1 MRGAVISRAAANVTV
16 ASPAEPMKQ
25 SQRLVKN
32 VLAGGFSTAAGGL
45 MQLAAVVM
53 IARWLTLAQFGTY
66 AFMVSLA
73 FILQRLV
80 DMGIS
85 SILMRDLAVAP
96 QRTAEL
102 LGGALSFAWTVCSA
116 IVLLFFA
123 VIFLLPF
130 PRTASVLTAIMAI
143 GGLTQFHCGCY
154 GSVLLAHEDNEL
166 QALGFILH
174 KVVLIAGVFVALE
187 AGTGLAGVV
196 VAHLVSSVF
205 QWLFYR
211 WIVIGR
217 YALPR
222 LAWNPLLWKSILVSS
237 IPIGAASVMRL
248 LAEQVDIMILT
259 GMTDLR
265 AVGLFSGPYRMVAG
279 LRFLPQA
286 MVIALFPLYSRTAT
300 VDGSKAEFLE
310 IYERG
315 IRGFL
320 LLALPMGLVFICA
333 PVTLTTGLLGMR
345 YLPAAPAMRLLGI
358 MVWLIFIGS
367 PFPFMLTALDDQ
379 RFLFV
384 SAAAAFLLRTALD
397 FALTPHLSFL
407 APCWAAMI
415 SESLLLTLWI
425 GRLHRSGLSLPLGKI
440 LWRPCLTGAIMA
452 VILHAFASR
461 GLLLLIPVVIVC
473 FAIYLLLLIKLG
485 AISAQEWEMGREGM
499 HFLRPFLAQ
508 WSRQERSEV

>member
-1 MRGAVISRAAANVTV
+1 MSGVNRTGRAILAAG
-16 ASPAEPMKQ
+16 SPGPLKQ

-32 VLAGGFSTAAGGL
+32 VLAGGFATAAGGL
-45 MQLAAVVM
+45 VQLAAVIM
-53 IARWLTLAQFGTY
+53 IARWLSVAQFGTY

-73 FILQRLV
+73 FILQRLA

-96 QRTAEL
+96 QSTAEL
-102 LGGALSFAWTVCSA
+102 LGGALSLAWAVCSA
-116 IVLLFFA
+116 IILLMFA
-123 VIFLLPF
+123 VIFVLPF
-130 PRTASVLTAIMAI
+130 PRAVSVLTAIMAI

-166 QALGFILH
+166 QALGFIFH
-174 KVVLIAGVFVALE
+174 KFVLIAGVLVALE

-196 VAHLVSSVF
+196 IAHLLASIF
-205 QWLFYR
+205 QWSFYR

-217 YALPR
+217 YAIPR
-222 LAWNPLLWKSILVSS
+222 LAWNPVLWKRILVSS
-237 IPIGAASVMRL
+237 IPMGAANVVRL
-248 LAEQVDIMILT
+248 LAEQVDILILT
-259 GMTDLR
+259 GLTDLQ

-300 VDGSKAEFLE
+300 GRGSKAEFLE

-315 IRGFL
+315 VRGFL
-320 LLALPMGLVFICA
+320 LLALPVGLVFIAA

-367 PFPFMLTALDDQ
+367 PFPFILTALNDQ

-384 SAAAAFLLRTALD
+384 SSAAAFVLRTALD
-397 FALTPHLSFL
+397 FALTPHLTFL

-415 SESLLLTLWI
+415 SESVLLALWI
-425 GRLHRSGLSLPLGKI
+425 GRLQRLGLPLPLGKI
-440 LWRPCLTGAIMA
+440 LWRPCLAGALMA
-452 VILHAFASR
+452 VILHAFASS
-461 GLLLLIPVVIVC
+461 GLLLLIPVVIVAC
-473 FAIYLLLLIKLG
+473 AIYLVLLVKLG
-485 AISAQEWEMGREGM
+485 AISPEEWEMGREGM

-508 WSRQERSEV
+508 WSRQGQSEL